1 LIQLS
6 KEKETEMKTF
16 SILIILIMLFAG
28 CTNNNKPLTGTEN
41 IGNGV
46 LSSGTSGRSDSG
58 AISVVRP
65 LLIKKI
71 ITVGGSNADIKGFTN
86 EAIQVAIDAIRDAG
100 TGGKVFLSPGNFDI
114 IAPVR
119 LYDNTILEGSGPG
132 TVLKKCKGYT
142 SPFAID
148 ADYGELKITV
158 KDASG
163 FRPGM
168 GVAIY
173 DDAQRSGWD
182 LTTAKILDIRGNTLY
197 IDNILLRDYS
207 ISKKGAVSNAC
218 SVISA
223 VEAENVT
230 ISNLAVDG
238 SGDTNEMIDGCRA
251 GGVYLHMVMN
261 ALVENVIVRNFNC
274 DGISWQI
281 TEYVT
286 VRNCEVS
293 GCKNNGLHPGTGSP
307 FTVIEGCNSHNNG
320 GSGLFVCWR
329 VRDGLVSNNKLHN
342 NYANGI
348 STGHKDTAMVFAGN
362 QIYENGSDGIHL
374 RGETDLNA
382 PHGSI
387 FRENT
392 IENNGMREEAYGI
405 SINSKAK
412 GVVIENNII
421 RNTGKG
427 KQVGALLLTNNS
439 LPVVMKNNNISGHSK
454 GEIIKE

>member
-1 LIQLS
+1 
-6 KEKETEMKTF
+6 MKTF
-16 SILIILIMLFAG
+16 SIVVIVLLFFAG
-28 CTNNNKPLTGTEN
+28 CTNNNKPQSGTE
-41 IGNGV
+41 IAGNGA
-46 LSSGTSGRSDSG
+46 LTADIPGRYDSG
-58 AISVVRP
+58 AVSVVKP
-65 LLIKKI
+65 LIIKKT
-71 ITVGGSNADIKGFTN
+71 ITVGGANADIKGFTS
-86 EAIQVAIDAIRDAG
+86 EAVQMAIDAIRDAG
-100 TGGKVFLSPGNFDI
+100 AGGKVLLSPGTFDI

-119 LYDNTILEGSGPG
+119 IYDNMILEGSGAN
-132 TVLKKCKGYT
+132 TILKKCKGYT
-142 SPFAID
+142 SPFALD

-158 KDASG
+158 ADASG

-207 ISKKGAVSNAC
+207 IGKKGAVTNAC

-230 ISNLAVDG
+230 ISNLTVDG

-251 GGVYLHMVMN
+251 GGVYLHMVRN
-261 ALVENVIVRNFNC
+261 AMVENVKVRNFNC

-286 VRNCEVS
+286 VRNCEVY

-307 FTVIEGCNSHNNG
+307 FTVIEGCNSHDNG

-329 VRDGLVSNNKLHN
+329 VRDGRVSNNKFHN
-342 NYANGI
+342 NFVNGI
-348 STGHKDTAMVFAGN
+348 STGHKDTAMLFTGN
-362 QIYENGSDGIHL
+362 HIYENGSDGIHL

-382 PHGSI
+382 PHGTV
-387 FRENT
+387 FRDN
-392 IENNGMREEAYGI
+392 IVENNGMREEAYGI
-405 SINSKAK
+405 SINSKAN
-412 GVVIENNII
+412 GVLIENNII

-427 KQVGALLLTNNS
+427 KQAGALLLTKNS
-439 LPVVMKNNNISGHSK
+439 LPVTIKNNNISGHFK
-454 GEIIKE
+454 GEVVRE